1 MALSSMSPAL
11 FVDWTSG
18 SRQAQPKQARMG
30 RADELMMASL
40 PISVTLDRQSRAR
53 WVTRSYQPQYVV

>member
-1 MALSSMSPAL
+1 
-11 FVDWTSG
+11 
-18 SRQAQPKQARMG
+18 
-30 RADELMMASL
+30 MMASL